1 MDYLILITIIFYM
14 LSTAGYIAYLFAQKD
29 YLQRSAYYLLAV
41 GFLLHTAAMAYG
53 FVQSGHIPVGN
64 LFETLSMAAWT
75 VAGVFLVLQYK
86 FKLKVLGIYA
96 APLVTLVMAT
106 ASQLPREPVQ
116 VTNIYKSFW
125 LVIHVIA
132 IFIGEASF
140 ALACG
145 VGLLYLI
152 QEHSIKTKQR
162 GFFFRR
168 LPSLEL
174 LDATGYGCIV
184 AGFAMLSL
192 GLIAGFVYAKS
203 VWGKFWSW
211 DPKEVWAG
219 ITWLLYAALLHQRLT
234 VGWRGRRAAIMAIIG
249 FAAVLFT
256 FLGVN
261 FLLQGHH
268 GEFTRW

>member
-1 MDYLILITIIFYM
+1 MDYLILGTIIFYM
-14 LSTAGYIAYLFAQKD
+14 LSTAAYIAYLFAQKD
-29 YLQRSAYYLLAV
+29 YLQRTAYYLLAI
-41 GFLLHTAAMAYG
+41 GFLSHTAAIAYG
-53 FVQSGHIPVGN
+53 FVQSGHIPVSN

-75 VAGVFLVLQYK
+75 IAGAFLVLQYK

-96 APLVTLVMAT
+96 APLVTLVMAI
-106 ASQLPREPVQ
+106 ASQLPKEPAR

-125 LVIHVIA
+125 LIIHVIA
-132 IFIGEASF
+132 IFIGEAAF

-145 VGLLYLI
+145 AGLLYLI
-152 QEHSIKTKQR
+152 QEHSIKSKQR

-174 LDATGYGCIV
+174 LDHTGYGCIV
-184 AGFAMLSL
+184 AGFTMLSL

-261 FLLQGHH
+261 FLLEGHH

>member
-1 MDYLILITIIFYM
+1 MDYLILGTIILYL
-14 LSTAGYIAYLFAQKD
+14 LSTAGYIVYLFAQKD
-29 YLQRSAYYLLAV
+29 YLQRTAYGLLAV
-41 GFLLHTAAMAYG
+41 GFGLHTAAIAYG
-53 FVQSGHIPVGN
+53 FVQSGYIPVGN
-64 LFETLSMAAWT
+64 LFETLSLAAWT
-75 VAGVFLVLQYK
+75 VAGVFLVLQAK

-96 APLVTLVMAT
+96 APLITLVMVI
-106 ASQLPREPVQ
+106 ASQLPKAPVQ
-116 VTNIYKSFW
+116 ATNIYKSFW
-125 LVIHVIA
+125 LVIHVIT

-168 LPSLEL
+168 LPSLDL
-174 LDATGYGCIV
+174 LDYTGYGCIV
-184 AGFAMLSL
+184 LGFTMLTL
-192 GLIAGFVYAKS
+192 GLVSGFVYAKS

-211 DPKEVWAG
+211 DPKEIWAG